1 MGKEQDGL
9 SHKLKATLLA
19 GWQTMKLHKLKIQGF
34 RRIQEAEVVF
44 GDATF
49 LIGSNNAGKSSVFAA
64 INYLLKTVK
73 NSVSDDDFHQCVDDD
88 GNQCPL
94 TETIVLE
101 AEFRDVPRDANGW
114 RGFRGRLLTYEV
126 PPGSNESGLMVVY
139 RKTFRQGSSDP
150 TIEVLSCQRSL
161 APGFDSKNVED
172 LISAGMPNDVA
183 MELFGK
189 DSGKITPKQFERLE
203 ECNEAWITNND
214 QRLWVVNPGGFSSV
228 FASKLPIFVSIPL
241 DDGRSEIMD
250 KSGALETI
258 MKELFNDVRSG
269 SDNYKKAEKY
279 LHDLSLEL
287 DPSDTD
293 TQFGKLMN
301 DLNNV
306 LGSVFEQA
314 QFYANADLSK
324 AEDVIKPNFQYTMS
338 SNVRT
343 PIRFQGSGMIRSAVF
358 ALLKF
363 RQQWFS
369 ERKKDPERG
378 MIIGF
383 EEPEIYLHPNAANQM
398 RDTIYDLTKGDIQ
411 IVCTTHSPF
420 MVDLNKKERQVL
432 NSMRHDG
439 TGIHC
444 NPFSITEK
452 FLELQGD
459 DKQYIKML
467 LRMDDYASRIFFAE
481 YVVIV
486 EGDTEDIVF
495 RETIRRMPE
504 RIRKKINSEV
514 QIFKARGKPVI
525 ISLVKYL
532 HAFGIYPFVVHDAD
546 TGTAGAECFN
556 EKILEAVGD
565 PARVLRLNRCIE
577 EELGYQV
584 PSSDKPFRA
593 YEHVSEWGEEW
604 DDVPENWREKMSEVF
619 SKYFN

>member
-1 MGKEQDGL
+1 
-9 SHKLKATLLA
+9 
-19 GWQTMKLHKLKIQGF
+19 MKLHKLKIKGF
-34 RRIQEAEVVF
+34 RRIKEAEVVF

-64 INYLLKTVK
+64 INLLLKSGK
-73 NSVSDDDFHQCVDDD
+73 NPVTEEEFHQCIDED
-88 GNQCPL
+88 GSQCPL
-94 TETIVLE
+94 AEEIVLE
-101 AEFRDVPRDANGW
+101 GEFRDVPREANGW

-126 PPGSNESGLMVVY
+126 PQGSAESGLSVRY
-139 RKTFRQGSSDP
+139 RKTFKRGSSDQ

-161 APGFDSKNVED
+161 APNFDSAKSIEE
-172 LISAGMPNDVA
+172 LIGAGMPPEVA

-189 DSGKITPKQFERLE
+189 DAGKITQKHLEKLE
-203 ECNEAWITNND
+203 EYNEAWNTND
-214 QRLWVVNPGGFSSV
+214 AELLWVPNPGGFSSV

-241 DDGRSEIMD
+241 DDGRLEIMD
-250 KSGALETI
+250 KNGALETI

-269 SDNYKKAEKY
+269 SDNYRKAEKY

-324 AEDVIKPNFQYTMS
+324 AEDVIRPNFRYTMS

-343 PIRFQGSGMIRSAVF
+343 PIHFQGSGMIRSAVF

-398 RDTIYDLTKGDIQ
+398 RDTIYDLTQGDIQ

-504 RIRKKINSEV
+504 GIRKKINSEV

-546 TGTAGAECFN
+546 TGTVGAECFN
-556 EKILEAVGD
+556 EIILDAVGD

-577 EELGYQV
+577 DELGYQA

-593 YEHVSEWGEEW
+593 YKHVSGWGEEW
-604 DDVPENWREKMSEVF
+604 NDVPENWREKMSQIF